1 MHTRYQIQGKVEN
14 RKSQEKKQTSEI
26 RRHDETE
33 TQSMCR
39 KFGVQYECPAENE
52 TDKETKNRRRRNLYR
67 INKHKQI
74 FVDTQQTIPDAPPLT
89 SDIMFNKAMNSIRTI
104 ELGQMNYQIQSCS
117 ICHECRLE
125 MNMSQEIVC
134 RRCFTDKKP
143 VKFVSTED
151 NMNPGKL
158 PKELQGMSIVA
169 QQLISKISPCMHV
182 HMLKQGGIASSGHCV
197 TFPQEINQPA
207 QILPRLPPEIEIL
220 KVRKKGRNDTST
232 DFRVRRH
239 TVQNALIWLKQNN

>member
-134 RRCFTDKKP
+134 RRCFIDKQP
-143 VKFVSTED
+143 VKFFSTED

-169 QQLISKISPCMHV
+169 
-182 HMLKQGGIASSGHCV
+182 
-197 TFPQEINQPA
+197 
-207 QILPRLPPEIEIL
+207 
-220 KVRKKGRNDTST
+220 
-232 DFRVRRH
+232 
-239 TVQNALIWLKQNN
+239 